1 MTYSPIPL
9 IKGLI
14 RDTQEYLLSLNIE
27 ISQKENEILE
37 LTLKKEFTKS
47 ALIQKNTPTQVVN
60 KFLSEHYNLTNKL
73 TPRSFSEDTFFLI
86 MQWGVHKA
94 SEMKKSNE

>member
-1 MTYSPIPL
+1 MTYSPIQL
-9 IKGLI
+9 INGLI
-14 RDTQEYLLSLNIE
+14 QDTQEYLLSIDIE
-27 ISQKENEILE
+27 MSQKEIEILE

-47 ALIQKNTPTQVVN
+47 TLIQKNTPTQVIN
-60 KFLSEHYNLTNKL
+60 NFMSDHYNLTNKL

-94 SEMKKSNE
+94 SEMKKSIE

>member
-1 MTYSPIPL
+1 MTYSPIQL
-9 IKGLI
+9 INGLI
-14 RDTQEYLLSLNIE
+14 QDTQEYLLSIDIE
-27 ISQKENEILE
+27 MSQKEIEILE

-47 ALIQKNTPTQVVN
+47 TLIQKNTPTQVIN
-60 KFLSEHYNLTNKL
+60 NFLSYHYNLTNKL

-94 SEMKKSNE
+94 SEMKKSIE